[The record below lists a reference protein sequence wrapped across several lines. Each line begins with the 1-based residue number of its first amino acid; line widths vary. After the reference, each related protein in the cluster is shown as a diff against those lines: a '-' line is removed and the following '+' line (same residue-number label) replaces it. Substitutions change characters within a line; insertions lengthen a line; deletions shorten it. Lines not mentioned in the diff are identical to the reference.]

1 MSYFYLPAVCLN
13 AGRSLSS
20 HSQVHTG
27 KRSVSGH
34 LPAFCSRLIAEL
46 LMLSIATCM
55 TLKVRG
61 RECFHTF
68 SVHLLQ
74 TMGGKKKKK
83 RNSQHCSF
91 CMDSCWRCL
100 FSNEPR
106 VANMNQKDWEVRYW
120 LVVLL
125 TSWRI
130 VMWEYQTLMGERH
143 HLVRS
148 GGLIPVIWCLEE
160 LQKNRLTLNIIM

>member
-1 MSYFYLPAVCLN
+1 MIILSELTKIFTTAPKHEPNTQNNLEHNRPKTTKCLIFICLRCFLN
-13 AGRSLSS
+13 TGRSLSS
-20 HSQVHTG
+20 RSHSACE
-27 KRSVSGH
+27 RSVSGH

-83 RNSQHCSF
+83 GTVN
-91 CMDSCWRCL
+91 
-100 FSNEPR
+100 
-106 VANMNQKDWEVRYW
+106 
-120 LVVLL
+120 
-125 TSWRI
+125 I
-130 VMWEYQTLMGERH
+130 VHSAW
-143 HLVRS
+143 
-148 GGLIPVIWCLEE
+148 IPVGAVCLAT
-160 LQKNRLTLNIIM
+160 NREWRT